1 MRVGSC
7 AALAEYADLGG
18 CADGDVF
25 LTWRDR
31 PVPGLGPG
39 SRVGFG
45 GGAPT
50 WRVPTAARTV
60 PVRDDPAGG
69 RSNGLLVTPGALAY
83 RPPHKASVTALVGLD
98 PTDPD
103 AVERLRSE
111 VAGIDPTASV
121 LTLDATRE
129 SHQFANV
136 RRGLLIGAV
145 VTLLL
150 IGMSMLVGVLE
161 QLRERRRLLATLVAV
176 GAPRG
181 ALGWS
186 VLGQT
191 GVPVLAGLVLAAAIG
206 VAMGA
211 ALLRMVG
218 APMLVSWPVVGLG
231 IGLGTTVVLL
241 VTGASLPVL
250 WRLTRPDGLRAE

>member
-1 MRVGSC
+1 MP
-7 AALAEYADLGG
+7 AD
-18 CADGDVF
+18 
-25 LTWRDR
+25 
-31 PVPGLGPG
+31 
-39 SRVGFG
+39 
-45 GGAPT
+45 
-50 WRVPTAARTV
+50 ARTA
-60 PVRDDPAGG
+60 PGRDDPTGG
-69 RSNGLLVTPGALAY
+69 RADGLLVTPGALTY
-83 RPPHKASVTALVGLD
+83 RPPQEASATALVRLD
-98 PTDPD
+98 PADPD

-111 VAGIDPTASV
+111 VARIDLTASV

-129 SHQFANV
+129 SPQFANV

-176 GAPRG
+176 GTPRG

-191 GVPVLAGLVLAAAIG
+191 GVPVLAGLALAAAIG

-218 APMLVSWPVVGLG
+218 APVLVSWPVVGLG
-231 IGLGTTVVLL
+231 VGLGAAVVLV